1 MAGQWPRPCRCSSK
15 LLDRWLAIVS
25 YNNGPRAY
33 GRRSHTITQNGEN
46 SLIKRLTVVLVFLAL
61 VFGGVFG
68 WKFLQ
73 MQQRAGANAGP
84 PPAVVSTRP
93 VTSERWQPALEAVG
107 SITPVRGVV
116 VSAEVPGI
124 IRKIHFDSGQH
135 VDEGDLLVELD
146 VDVDQAELEALQ
158 ADRRLAEITRNRV
171 SQIVSDNLGPRSELD
186 EAQAH
191 LDRTEAE
198 IAAKQA
204 MIRKKSI
211 RTPFAGELGIRIINP
226 GQYLAPGD
234 EIVQLVGLD
243 PIYAG
248 YSLPERHLSE
258 LHVGQTVA
266 VSVQAYPDTVFE
278 GSIYAISPSIETA
291 SRSVRIRALI
301 RNPDGRLR
309 PGMFAE
315 VDTLLDERDS
325 VLTLPERA
333 VTYNPYGE
341 SVFVVN
347 DADGVKTVALT
358 QIETGQVRNGRVE
371 VISGLDE
378 GTEVVSDGHNKL
390 RNGQAIAVDNTVDP
404 DAVNPRQ

>member
-1 MAGQWPRPCRCSSK
+1 MARRTRWSFAGWCR
-15 LLDRWLAIVS
+15 LQYVVR
-25 YNNGPRAY
+25 RAL
-33 GRRSHTITQNGEN
+33 GRRIRNINQPGETP
-46 SLIKRLTVVLVFLAL
+46 LIKRLAVVLVFLAL

-73 MQQRAGANAGP
+73 MQKQAAANVGP
-84 PPAVVSTRP
+84 PPAVVSTRR
-93 VTSERWQPALEAVG
+93 VSSERWQPALEAIG
-107 SITPVRGVV
+107 SITPMRGVV

-124 IRKIHFDSGQH
+124 IRRIYFDSGQH
-135 VDEGDLLVELD
+135 VDEGELLVELD
-146 VDVDQAELEALQ
+146 VEVDRAELDALQ

-171 SQIVSDNLGPRSELD
+171 AQIVADNLGPRSELD

-243 PIYAG
+243 PIYAE

-258 LHVGQTVA
+258 LHVGQQVTVR
-266 VSVQAYPDTVFE
+266 VQAYPEAVFE
-278 GSIYAISPSIETA
+278 GSIYAISPSIQTA
-291 SRSVRIRALI
+291 SRSVRIRALMQ
-301 RNPDGRLR
+301 NPDGRLR

-315 VDTLLDERDS
+315 VDTLLEERDR

-347 DADGVKTVALT
+347 EADGAKTVALT
-358 QIETGQVRNGRVE
+358 QIKTGQVRNGRVE
-371 VISGLDE
+371 IVSGLDE

-404 DAVNPRQ
+404 DALTPRQ

>member
-1 MAGQWPRPCRCSSK
+1 MEATEWS
-15 LLDRWLAIVS
+15 LA
-25 YNNGPRAY
+25 
-33 GRRSHTITQNGEN
+33 GRRRLQWSVRCPATRHVQTITQPGKQ
-46 SLIKRLTVVLVFLAL
+46 SLIKRLAVVLVFLAL

-68 WKFLQ
+68 WKYLQ
-73 MQQRAGANAGP
+73 TQKQAAASAGP
-84 PPAVVSTRP
+84 PAAVVSTRP
-93 VTSERWQPALEAVG
+93 VTGERWQPALEAIG
-107 SITPVRGVV
+107 SITPTRGVV

-124 IRKIHFDSGQH
+124 VRKIHFDSGQP
-135 VDEGDLLVELD
+135 VDEGELLVELD
-146 VDVDQAELEALQ
+146 VDVDKAELDALQ
-158 ADRRLAEITRNRV
+158 ADRRLAEITRNRL
-171 SQIVSDNLGPRSELD
+171 SQIVSDNLGSRSDLD
-186 EAQAH
+186 EAQAK

-243 PIYAG
+243 PIYAE

-258 LHVGQTVA
+258 IHVGQKVTVG
-266 VSVQAYPDTVFE
+266 VQAYPDTVFE
-278 GSIYAISPSIETA
+278 GRIHAISPSIQTA

-301 RNPDGRLR
+301 QNPDRRLR

-315 VDTLLDERDS
+315 VDTLLEERDR

-347 DADGVKTVALT
+347 ESDGKKTVELT
-358 QIETGQVRNGRVE
+358 QIKTGQVRDGRVE
-371 VISGLDE
+371 IISGLDE

-390 RNGQAIAVDNTVDP
+390 RNGQAITVDNSVDP
-404 DAVNPRQ
+404 DALNPRQ

>member
-1 MAGQWPRPCRCSSK
+1 
-15 LLDRWLAIVS
+15 
-25 YNNGPRAY
+25 
-33 GRRSHTITQNGEN
+33 
-46 SLIKRLTVVLVFLAL
+46 
-61 VFGGVFG
+61 
-68 WKFLQ
+68 
-73 MQQRAGANAGP
+73 MQKQSAANTGP
-84 PPAVVSTRP
+84 PATVVSTRP
-93 VTSERWQPALEAVG
+93 VSSERWQPTLEAIG
-107 SITPVRGVV
+107 SIMPTRGVV

-124 IRKIHFDSGQH
+124 VREIYFDSGQP
-135 VDEGDLLVELD
+135 VDEGELLVELD
-146 VDVDQAELEALQ
+146 VDVDRAELDALQ
-158 ADRRLAEITRNRV
+158 ADRRLAEITRNRL
-171 SQIVSDNLGPRSELD
+171 SQIVSDNLGSRSDLD
-186 EAQAH
+186 EAQAK

-243 PIYAG
+243 PIYAE
-248 YSLPERHLSE
+248 YSLPERYLSE
-258 LHVGQTVA
+258 LHVGQKVTVK
-266 VSVQAYPDTVFE
+266 VQAYPDAVFE
-278 GSIYAISPSIETA
+278 GSIHAISPSIQTA

-301 RNPDGRLR
+301 ENADRRLR

-315 VDTLLDERDS
+315 VDTLLEERDS

-347 DADGVKTVALT
+347 EADGTQTVTLT
-358 QIETGQVRNGRVE
+358 QIKTGQVRNGRIE
-371 VISGLDE
+371 IISGLDE

-390 RNGQAIAVDNTVDP
+390 RNDQAISVDNSVDP
-404 DAVNPRQ
+404 DALNTRQ

>member
-1 MAGQWPRPCRCSSK
+1 MINR
-15 LLDRWLAIVS
+15 LA
-25 YNNGPRAY
+25 
-33 GRRSHTITQNGEN
+33 
-46 SLIKRLTVVLVFLAL
+46 VVLIFLAL

-68 WKFLQ
+68 WKYLQ
-73 MQQRAGANAGP
+73 MQKQAAANAGP
-84 PPAVVSTRP
+84 PPAVVSTRR
-93 VTSERWQPALEAVG
+93 VTSERWQPALEAIG
-107 SITPVRGVV
+107 TITPTRGVV

-124 IRKIHFDSGQH
+124 AREIYFDSGQH
-135 VDEGDLLVELD
+135 VDEGELLVELD
-146 VDVDQAELEALQ
+146 VEVDRAELDALQ

-186 EAQAH
+186 EAQAK
-191 LDRTEAE
+191 LDRTDAE

-243 PIYAG
+243 PIYAE
-248 YSLPERHLSE
+248 YSLPERYLSE
-258 LHVGQTVA
+258 LHVGQKVTVR
-266 VSVQAYPDTVFE
+266 VQAYPDTLFE
-278 GSIYAISPSIETA
+278 GSIYAISPSIQTA
-291 SRSVRIRALI
+291 SRSVRIRALVE
-301 RNPDGRLR
+301 NPDRRLR

-315 VDTLLDERDS
+315 VDTLLEERDR

-347 DADGVKTVALT
+347 EADGTKTVALT
-358 QIETGQVRNGRVE
+358 QIKTGQVRNGRVE
-371 VISGLDE
+371 IISGLDE

-390 RNGQAIAVDNTVDP
+390 RNGQAISVDNSVDP
-404 DAVNPRQ
+404 DALNPRQ

>member
-1 MAGQWPRPCRCSSK
+1 
-15 LLDRWLAIVS
+15 
-25 YNNGPRAY
+25 
-33 GRRSHTITQNGEN
+33 
-46 SLIKRLTVVLVFLAL
+46 
-61 VFGGVFG
+61 VFG

-73 MQQRAGANAGP
+73 MQQRSGGNAGP

-146 VDVDQAELEALQ
+146 VDVDKAELEALQ

-211 RTPFAGELGIRIINP
+211 RSPFAGELGIRIINP

-248 YSLPERHLSE
+248 YSLPERYLSE
-258 LHVGQTVA
+258 LHVGQTVT

-278 GSIYAISPSIETA
+278 GSIYAISPSIQTA

-315 VDTLLDERDS
+315 VDTLLEERDS

-341 SVFVVN
+341 SVFIVN
-347 DADGVKTVALT
+347 DADGTKTVALT

-371 VISGLDE
+371 VISGLEE
-378 GTEVVSDGHNKL
+378 GAEVVSDGHNKL

-404 DAVNPRQ
+404 DAVSPRQ

>member
-1 MAGQWPRPCRCSSK
+1 M
-15 LLDRWLAIVS
+15 
-25 YNNGPRAY
+25 
-33 GRRSHTITQNGEN
+33 
-46 SLIKRLTVVLVFLAL
+46 IKRLALVLAFLAL
-61 VFGGVFG
+61 VFGSVFG
-68 WKFLQ
+68 WKYLQ
-73 MQQRAGANAGP
+73 MRKQSAASAGP
-84 PPAVVSTRP
+84 TPAVVSTRP
-93 VTSERWQPALEAVG
+93 VTSERWQPVLEAIG
-107 SITPVRGVV
+107 SITPTRGVV

-124 IRKIHFDSGQH
+124 VRKIYFDSGQH
-135 VDEGDLLVELD
+135 VEEGELLVELD
-146 VDVDQAELEALQ
+146 VDVDRAELDALK

-186 EAQAH
+186 EAQAT

-243 PIYAG
+243 PIYAE
-248 YSLPERHLSE
+248 YSLPERFLSE
-258 LHVGQTVA
+258 LHVGQDVTVR
-266 VSVQAYPDTVFE
+266 VQAYPESVFE
-278 GSIYAISPSIETA
+278 GSIYAISPSVQTA

-301 RNPDGRLR
+301 ENADRRLR

-347 DADGVKTVALT
+347 EADGKKTVALT
-358 QIETGQVRNGRVE
+358 QIKTGQVRNGRVE
-371 VISGLDE
+371 VLSGLDE

-390 RNGQAIAVDNTVDP
+390 RNGQAVSVDNSVDP
-404 DAVNPRQ
+404 DALNPRQ

>member
-1 MAGQWPRPCRCSSK
+1 M
-15 LLDRWLAIVS
+15 
-25 YNNGPRAY
+25 
-33 GRRSHTITQNGEN
+33 
-46 SLIKRLTVVLVFLAL
+46 IKRLALVLAFLAL
-61 VFGGVFG
+61 VFGSVFG
-68 WKFLQ
+68 WKYLQ
-73 MQQRAGANAGP
+73 MQKQSAANAGP
-84 PPAVVSTRP
+84 SPAVVSTRP
-93 VTSERWQPALEAVG
+93 VSSERWQPVLEAIG
-107 SITPVRGVV
+107 SITPTRGVV

-124 IRKIHFDSGQH
+124 VRKIYFDSGQH
-135 VDEGDLLVELD
+135 VEEGELLVELD
-146 VDVDQAELEALQ
+146 VDVDRAELDALK

-186 EAQAH
+186 EAQAT

-243 PIYAG
+243 PIYAE
-248 YSLPERHLSE
+248 YSLPERFLSE
-258 LHVGQTVA
+258 LHVGQDVTVR
-266 VSVQAYPDTVFE
+266 VQAYPESVFE
-278 GSIYAISPSIETA
+278 GSIYAISPSVQTA

-301 RNPDGRLR
+301 ENADRRLR

-347 DADGVKTVALT
+347 EADGKKTVALT
-358 QIETGQVRNGRVE
+358 QIKTGQVRNGRVE
-371 VISGLDE
+371 VLSGLDE
-378 GTEVVSDGHNKL
+378 GAEVVSDGHNKL
-390 RNGQAIAVDNTVDP
+390 RNGQAVSVDNSVDP
-404 DAVNPRQ
+404 DALNPRQ

>member
-1 MAGQWPRPCRCSSK
+1 M
-15 LLDRWLAIVS
+15 DV
-25 YNNGPRAY
+25 NEF
-33 GRRSHTITQNGEN
+33 GEE
-46 SLIKRLTVVLVFLAL
+46 SVIKRLLLVLVFLAL

-68 WKFLQ
+68 WKYRQ
-73 MQQRAGANAGP
+73 MQKQLAANVGP
-84 PPAVVSTRP
+84 PPAVVSTRR
-93 VTSERWQPALEAVG
+93 VTSERWQPALEAIG
-107 SITPVRGVV
+107 SITPTRGVV
-116 VSAEVPGI
+116 VSAEVSGI
-124 IRKIHFDSGQH
+124 VRNIYFDSGQH
-135 VDEGDLLVELD
+135 VDEGELLVELD
-146 VDVDQAELEALQ
+146 VDVDRAELDALQ

-186 EAQAH
+186 EAQAN

-243 PIYAG
+243 PIYVE
-248 YSLPERHLSE
+248 YSLPERYLSE
-258 LHVGQTVA
+258 LRVGQRVA
-266 VSVQAYPDTVFE
+266 VTVQAYPDTLFE
-278 GSIYAISPSIETA
+278 GDIYAISPSIQTA

-301 RNPDGRLR
+301 ENPDRRLR

-315 VDTLLDERDS
+315 VDTLLDERDR

-333 VTYNPYGE
+333 VAYNPYGE

-347 DADGVKTVALT
+347 EADGVKTVALT
-358 QIETGQVRNGRVE
+358 QIKTGQVRNGRVE
-371 VISGLDE
+371 IISGLDE

-390 RNGQAIAVDNTVDP
+390 RNGQAISVDNSVDP
-404 DAVNPRQ
+404 DAMNRRE

>member
-1 MAGQWPRPCRCSSK
+1 
-15 LLDRWLAIVS
+15 
-25 YNNGPRAY
+25 
-33 GRRSHTITQNGEN
+33 
-46 SLIKRLTVVLVFLAL
+46 LIKRLTVVLIFLAL

-68 WKFLQ
+68 WKYLQ
-73 MQQRAGANAGP
+73 MQKQAAANAGP
-84 PPAVVSTRP
+84 PPAVVSTRS
-93 VTSERWQPALEAVG
+93 VTSERWQPALEAIG
-107 SITPVRGVV
+107 SITPTRGVV

-124 IRKIHFDSGQH
+124 VRKIYFDSGQH
-135 VDEGDLLVELD
+135 LDEGELLVELD
-146 VDVDQAELEALQ
+146 VDVDKAELDALQ
-158 ADRRLAEITRNRV
+158 ADRRLAEITRNRL
-171 SQIVSDNLGPRSELD
+171 SQIVSDNLGSRSDLD
-186 EAQAH
+186 EAQAK

-198 IAAKQA
+198 IAAKRA

-243 PIYAG
+243 PIYAE
-248 YSLPERHLSE
+248 YSLPERYLSE
-258 LHVGQTVA
+258 LHVGQTVNIR
-266 VSVQAYPDTVFE
+266 VQAYPETLFE
-278 GSIYAISPSIETA
+278 GSVYAISPSIQTA

-301 RNPDGRLR
+301 QNPDGRLR

-315 VDTLLDERDS
+315 VDTLLDERDR

-347 DADGVKTVALT
+347 EADGTKTVELT
-358 QIETGQVRNGRVE
+358 QIKTGQVRDGRVE
-371 VISGLDE
+371 IISGLDE

-390 RNGQAIAVDNTVDP
+390 RNGQAISVENSVDADALNT
-404 DAVNPRQ
+404 RQ